1 MKVFSTFFV
10 SENIVASSYW
20 NLLNCKNR
28 HDGGDDGDDYYYCY
42 FWSWLCLG
50 HVPHQSGVKSWLP
63 GNCLRLHWPAFSPKV
78 SAENSSKEQ
87 LHTCVYGNLH
97 ESIIS
102 VDLEP
107 LGAEIVRFEWL
118 TIQKVAIRSLEETG
132 DKWLEI
138 PYLFGT
144 NGLVKSGIG
153 CALGTCS
160 FLNCL
165 ISISSSTCRRTH
177 HTMVSVLASEKM
189 NLNTWCCNFQVDGNM
204 VYL

>member
-1 MKVFSTFFV
+1 MAVTTTTTTTTIF
-10 SENIVASSYW
+10 
-20 NLLNCKNR
+20 
-28 HDGGDDGDDYYYCY
+28 Y

-63 GNCLRLHWPAFSPKV
+63 GNCLRLQWPAFSPKV
-78 SAENSSKEQ
+78 SVENRSKGIIAY
-87 LHTCVYGNLH
+87 VYGNVH
-97 ESIIS
+97 ESMIS

-107 LGAEIVRFEWL
+107 LGAEIVRLNDWRL
-118 TIQKVAIRSLEETG
+118 TIQKMIIRSLEKTG
-132 DKWLEI
+132 DRWLEI
-138 PYLFGT
+138 PYLFGA

>member
-1 MKVFSTFFV
+1 MFDEGIFSLFV
-10 SENIVASSYW
+10 SENIGVVASSYW
-20 NLLNCKNR
+20 NLLNSKNR
-28 HDGGDDGDDYYYCY
+28 HDGGDDDDYYY

-63 GNCLRLHWPAFSPKV
+63 GNCLRLQWPAFSPKV
-78 SAENSSKEQ
+78 SVENRSKG
-87 LHTCVYGNLH
+87 TIAYVYGNVH
-97 ESIIS
+97 ESMIS

-107 LGAEIVRFEWL
+107 LGAEIVRLNDW
-118 TIQKVAIRSLEETG
+118 R
-132 DKWLEI
+132 
-138 PYLFGT
+138 YLFGT

-153 CALGTCS
+153 CALGTCP
-160 FLNCL
+160 FLSCL

-189 NLNTWCCNFQVDGNM
+189 NLNTWCCNVQVDGNM